1 MNGIKRLV
9 LHQVAEKVRP
19 HAHHCTQA
27 RVAESARDNLRETV
41 TLTLLGTNIKLL
53 PLIDVEQKGRRLGLM
68 QLVVVACFSRVEQ
81 VPQSDFAVDESAHP
95 T

>member
-1 MNGIKRLV
+1 M
-9 LHQVAEKVRP
+9 
-19 HAHHCTQA
+19 
-27 RVAESARDNLRETV
+27 
-41 TLTLLGTNIKLL
+41 TLTLLGANVKLL

-81 VPQSDFAVDESAHP
+81 VPQSDLAVDKSAHP